1 MEYIIAAYISAWLVQ
16 LYTIFLPVMKRLPED
31 NIVYQWRILCFI
43 VLAIMTF
50 LVVVFLLPA
59 MLDDNIKKRF
69 QKGFER
75 GLLGEE

>member
-16 LYTIFLPVMKRLPED
+16 LWTIFLPVMKRLPKD
-31 NIVYQWRILCFI
+31 NIVYQWKILCFI
-43 VLAIMTF
+43 VLAAMTF

-69 QKGFER
+69 QKGFEK
-75 GLLGEE
+75 GLLGE

>member
-1 MEYIIAAYISAWLVQ
+1 
-16 LYTIFLPVMKRLPED
+16 MKRLPEN

-50 LVVVFLLPA
+50 LLVGLLLPA